1 MIRTLAVAAVA
12 TLTLTACATTPGA
25 ADPGGTFDGW
35 TGAVVAADWRTSR
48 GDPIVAFDNSR
59 RDLTAAFKAEGFE
72 ARHFVDYTL
81 RPTAADGATGAEV
94 LSGITEVARRAT
106 VGCFL
111 YFSSHGNTRGITW
124 GNEGQLSPSRL
135 GELVDQWCGERP
147 TVVVVSACFSGVFI
161 PELQG
166 PNRMIMTAA
175 RRDRSSFGCSQ
186 DAVYPYFDGCV
197 LESLPNAADFI
208 NLAEM
213 TRACVSRRETAEGLR
228 PASEPQVFVGGDIR
242 PLLTTTY
249 AFRR

>member
-1 MIRTLAVAAVA
+1 MFRTIAVAAA
-12 TLTLTACATTPGA
+12 ALTLTACASTSGA
-25 ADPGGTFDGW
+25 AGSGGTFDGW
-35 TGAVVAADWRTSR
+35 AGAVVAADWRTSR
-48 GDPIVAFDNSR
+48 GAPIVAFDNSR
-59 RDLTAAFKAEGFE
+59 RDLTSAFVAEGFE
-72 ARHFVDYTL
+72 RRHFVDFTL
-81 RPTAADGATGAEV
+81 RPDAPDGATGNEV
-94 LSGITEVARRAT
+94 LAGITEAARRAT

-124 GNEGQLSPSRL
+124 GNEGQLSPSRM

-175 RRDRSSFGCSQ
+175 RRDRSSFGCSE
-186 DAVYPYFDGCV
+186 DATHPYFDGCV
-197 LESLPNAADFI
+197 LESLPNSRDFI
-208 NLAEM
+208 HLSELA
-213 TRACVSRRETAEGLR
+213 RSCVSRRETEEGLR
-228 PASEPQVFVGGDIR
+228 PASEPQVFVGGDVR